1 MSVRP
6 PAEAARSSAVDTFAF
21 SAWCAVAAFGAY
33 FCMYGF
39 RKPFTSASYAGPR
52 TWGLGYKGVLV
63 QAQVLGYMTSKF
75 IGVRVVAGFRPEWR
89 AAGIVALIGFAELAL
104 LAFAVVPPPYDVACL
119 FLNGLPL
126 GMVFGLV
133 LGFLEGRRMTEALA
147 AGLVASFILADGVT
161 KSVGAGLLQLGVA
174 ERWMPSVAGLVFVPP
189 LGVFVWMLSRIPPP
203 TAGDVE
209 HRGERSPMT
218 RSDRR
223 AVSGRHAFGLVC
235 VIAVFTLAN
244 ILRGIRADFA
254 PEIWRGLGWTARPED
269 YSRSELPVMLGV
281 VAACGLTVLI
291 RDNRR
296 AFHTAMAVALLGLSL
311 VVVAA
316 LGWVLGRVG
325 AFPFMVLVGLGI
337 YLPYAAVHTTI
348 FERLIAMT
356 RDRGNICYL
365 MALADAFGYLGY
377 VLVLLLAG
385 RDKLRFFLV
394 CLWVSAGTSLPLLI
408 AGWLWFARRPS
419 RIETGTAT
427 ETNPVDG

>member
-1 MSVRP
+1 M
-6 PAEAARSSAVDTFAF
+6 AF
-21 SAWCAVAAFGAY
+21 SAWCATAAFGAY

-39 RKPFTSASYAGPR
+39 RKPFTSAAYDGLSA
-52 TWGLGYKGVLV
+52 WGLGYKSVLV
-63 QAQVLGYMTSKF
+63 QSQVLGYMVSKF
-75 IGVRVVAGFRPEWR
+75 IGVRVVSAIRPEWR
-89 AAGIVALIGFAELAL
+89 AAGILGLIGFAELAL
-104 LAFAVVPPPYDVACL
+104 FLFAIIPPPYHLVCF

-161 KSVGAGLLQLGVA
+161 KSVGAQLLRLGVS
-174 ERWMPSVAGLVFVPP
+174 ELWMPCVAGLVYLPFLVF
-189 LGVFVWMLSRIPPP
+189 FVWMLSRIPPP
-203 TAGDVE
+203 SAVDVE
-209 HRGERSPMT
+209 HRGERIPMT
-218 RSDRR
+218 RSDRSAFSAR
-223 AVSGRHAFGLVC
+223 YAFGLICIV
-235 VIAVFTLAN
+235 AVYTLTN

-254 PEIWRGLGWTARPED
+254 PEIWKGLGWIASPED

-296 AFHTAMAVALLGLSL
+296 AFHASMGVAMAGLVL
-311 VVVAA
+311 VVLAA
-316 LGWVLGRVG
+316 LGWQTGRIG
-325 AFPFMVLVGLGI
+325 AFPFMVTVGLGI

-377 VLVLLLAG
+377 VVVLQFAG
-385 RDKLRFFLV
+385 GDKLRFFLV
-394 CLWVSAGTSLPLLI
+394 SLWASMAVAGLLLI
-408 AGWLWFARRPS
+408 LGWVWFGRISSSSLASKHEGCPS
-419 RIETGTAT
+419 
-427 ETNPVDG
+427 

>member
-1 MSVRP
+1 MSVLSTEE
-6 PAEAARSSAVDTFAF
+6 EAAAPAADSFAF
-21 SAWCAVAAFGAY
+21 SAWCAAAAFGAY

-39 RKPFTSASYAGPR
+39 RKPFTSASYTGLTA
-52 TWGLGYKGVLV
+52 WGVGYKAALV

-75 IGVRVVAGFRPEWR
+75 IGVRVVAGFRPERR
-89 AAGIVALIGFAELAL
+89 AAGIIVLIGCAELAL
-104 LAFAVVPPPYDVACL
+104 LLFATVPPPYNVACL
-119 FLNGLPL
+119 YLNGLPL

-133 LGFLEGRRMTEALA
+133 LGFLEGRRVTEALA

-161 KSVGAGLLQLGVA
+161 KSVGAQLLQLGVS
-174 ERWMPSVAGLVFVPP
+174 EEWMPFVAGLVFLPP
-189 LGVFVWMLSRIPPP
+189 LVLFVWMLSRVPPP
-203 TAGDVE
+203 SPVDVA
-209 HRGERSPMT
+209 HRGERIPMT

-223 AVSGRHAFGLVC
+223 AFSGRYAFGLVC
-235 VIAVFTLAN
+235 LIAVFTLAN
-244 ILRGIRADFA
+244 VLRGIRADFA
-254 PEIWRGLGWTARPED
+254 PEIWKGLGRNARPED

-296 AFHTAMAVALLGLSL
+296 AFHAAMAVALLGLAL

-316 LGWVLGRVG
+316 LGWSFGGIG

-365 MALADAFGYLGY
+365 MALADASGYLGY
-377 VLVLLLAG
+377 VLVLRFAG
-385 RDKLRFFLV
+385 GDKLRFFIIA
-394 CLWVSAGTSLPLLI
+394 LWASMAISLLLLI
-408 AGWLWFARRPS
+408 VGWLWFARMPHAVPA
-419 RIETGTAT
+419 EAK
-427 ETNPVDG
+427 PVNG